1 MRKTLFFFVI
11 LFVLLASASALQLP
25 PNVQKMFD
33 DQQRIALGITFL
45 AAFLA
50 GIITFTSP
58 CGFAILP
65 TFFAVAFKEQ
75 QRSREM
81 ALVFSLGLTT
91 AFTIMGIVAGL
102 MSNFFNPYK
111 LYLAFLSG
119 IVLVIFGILL
129 LLNKG
134 FSVIT
139 FQPHRPEKSWGSMFS
154 VGFFFALGWSPCVGT
169 ILGGTILLAAYTG
182 TLVKSIALLITYSVG
197 ISAPLV
203 FFAATADKY
212 QFMRIFQEK
221 TMWGFPLYNFFG
233 GVILIGMGI
242 IMMSYN
248 GTEFFQQ
255 YIPEYLPWKMIFWGE
270 ANQFLAQNALMQSTG
285 ANILGV
291 ILVFLLVVLGWK
303 MFRSVW

>member
-139 FQPHRPEKSWGSMFS
+139 FQLHRPEKSWGSMFS

-182 TLVKSIALLITYSVG
+182 TLVKSIALLITYSIG

-212 QFMRIFQEK
+212 HFMRIFQEK

-291 ILVFLLVVLGWK
+291 ILVFLLVFLGWK
-303 MFRSVW
+303 MLRSVW